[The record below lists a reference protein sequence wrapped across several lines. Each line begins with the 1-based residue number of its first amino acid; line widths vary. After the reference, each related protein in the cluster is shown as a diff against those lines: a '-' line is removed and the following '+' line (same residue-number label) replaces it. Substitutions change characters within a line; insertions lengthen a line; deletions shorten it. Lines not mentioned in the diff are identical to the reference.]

1 MSRSGRIVSPG
12 CIRGFNLGAL
22 VQLFVVMLTLLVM
35 GGESRILRLGRNCFQ
50 NENVF
55 CQLAFRMVR
64 FSPTPVAFLARLLA
78 DTHECYQL
86 NDLVTDE
93 NESASGVSFAF
104 VNSL

>member
-1 MSRSGRIVSPG
+1 
-12 CIRGFNLGAL
+12 
-22 VQLFVVMLTLLVM
+22 
-35 GGESRILRLGRNCFQ
+35 
-50 NENVF
+50 
-55 CQLAFRMVR
+55 MVC

-104 VNSL
+104 VNSLLFLV